1 VDVVPH
7 VGRAADGCTN
17 PHNSDDAVEADFCA
31 KRIEG
36 RGVRAMALLPYVD
49 ESTASE
55 KTREI
60 LGNTPRKMNVAR
72 MMANSSEAVFHNFS
86 RLGNA
91 LLTKGKLDSKLR
103 EIAILRTAKVSSS
116 VYEWTQHVPIA
127 KAVGVSED
135 QIGAIEKWESA
146 QRFNE
151 LERLVL
157 RFTDEVARGVKGKK
171 ETLAALQKHLGQG
184 EIVEL
189 IMAIGFWGMVA
200 RVLETTE
207 VDLEDFAGKM
217 NLLDRTRK

>member
-1 VDVVPH
+1 
-7 VGRAADGCTN
+7 
-17 PHNSDDAVEADFCA
+17 
-31 KRIEG
+31 
-36 RGVRAMALLPYVD
+36 MALLPYVD
-49 ESTASE
+49 ETTAPE

-72 MMANSSEAVFHNFS
+72 MMANASEAVFHNFS

-127 KAVGVSED
+127 KAVGVTED
-135 QIGAIEKWESA
+135 QLEGVENWEPA
-146 QRFNE
+146 TCFDD
-151 LERLVL
+151 LERVVL

-171 ETLAALQKHLGQG
+171 ETLKALEKYLGEG

-189 IMAIGFWGMVA
+189 IMAI
-200 RVLETTE
+200 
-207 VDLEDFAGKM
+207 
-217 NLLDRTRK
+217 